1 MASIIASILIGV
13 ILFSL
18 TDLFYYL
25 PKAILAAIV
34 IAAVTSLIDL
44 EAAKSLFKYDRPDF
58 YVYLTTFLL
67 TLILGVQQGVFVGI
81 GLSLLQIVAKVSKPH
96 FAVLG
101 KMPTSGIYRNV
112 SRYPDAFCADG
123 IVIFRYDADLF
134 FGNAEHFLSSVMQS
148 VEMFTQTEY
157 LILDMSSVS
166 AIDSTAWEQLEYL
179 TERLQEKD
187 ITLHFANVK
196 GPIRDKFQIK
206 YKSEKFND
214 VHMYLSIEAAIKAI
228 EVNSQSKS
236 TNNKYKLKYTSYKT
250 SDE

>member
-1 MASIIASILIGV
+1 
-13 ILFSL
+13 
-18 TDLFYYL
+18 
-25 PKAILAAIV
+25 
-34 IAAVTSLIDL
+34 
-44 EAAKSLFKYDRPDF
+44 
-58 YVYLTTFLL
+58 
-67 TLILGVQQGVFVGI
+67 
-81 GLSLLQIVAKVSKPH
+81 
-96 FAVLG
+96 
-101 KMPTSGIYRNV
+101 
-112 SRYPDAFCADG
+112 
-123 IVIFRYDADLF
+123 
-134 FGNAEHFLSSVMQS
+134 
-148 VEMFTQTEY
+148 MFTQTEY

-179 TERLQEKD
+179 TGRLQEKD

-228 EVNSQSKS
+228 EVNSPSKS